1 MQTVYRDYGTT
12 QLAIDAREYPA
23 PPNEFNI
30 EQRRQVYQATHR
42 GDGTR
47 LPFMNRSFISFK
59 YGGRYIEDF
68 DLIATIVNNRISKD
82 GYAQFNDLVTSYDVL
97 DGQYYWGTHYQ
108 TNTLQFVLST
118 DGIDQKTLDDFLYWF
133 HAGDTKE
140 LVLSEHVNR
149 GILARVANPPQLSL
163 LPFEHDTEILI
174 SGESYKT
181 KTTLYK
187 GDITLELVMDSPHW
201 YAIDNIIGKI
211 KDVVVNGVSKKR
223 YVDLWDDETQD
234 ENKQEVEVFASK
246 EALKILVEDGIP
258 LASMIHNNM
267 LLGNGAYASVED
279 NVYSLIW
286 SLPENSIEWIDGVPT
301 GRGARIDGVLEE
313 DVYALRSLT
322 AMAIDQES
330 DQGLCIKTESGIILQ
345 FDKPADFIADNR
357 ECLPGDYDGIIAGPI
372 VDAEGH
378 GIEELARNKFAHFYY
393 AGTAPSPTII
403 QFTIQ
408 PRVSMSTG
416 YYIANPSSTWRKN
429 PTTGQPYDSFFVE
442 SKNKA
447 ELRFTTPNLYT
458 SYNRAIELIKTYVK
472 NGSTQTWEG
481 FRQIIREEVRH
492 AHVRRWVIKLIDN
505 LSDTY
510 IINSSSTQT
519 KLCTDMMQLI
529 RDDNNRIT
537 SATFTFNSET
547 GEAMGEFK
555 YRTFTEDGSS
565 SSLTTQI
572 EDVGD
577 MLRSNYII
585 IRDRN
590 YPTEDG
596 FITKWLDTN
605 EVTKQYSHRVYH
617 NSEVPLTQLQIR
629 YRNMYL

>member
-12 QLAIDAREYPA
+12 QLAIDTREYPA

-163 LPFEHDTEILI
+163 LPFEHDTEITI
-174 SGESYKT
+174 SGYNYKT

-211 KDVVVNGVSKKR
+211 KEIIVDGVPKKR
-223 YVDLWDDETQD
+223 YVDFWDDETQD
-234 ENKQEVEVFASK
+234 DDKQEVDVFASK
-246 EALKILVEDGIP
+246 EALKILAEDGIP

-267 LLGNGAYASVED
+267 ILGNGAYANVED
-279 NVYSLIW
+279 NVHSLIW
-286 SLPENSIEWIDGVPT
+286 NLSEDEIEWIDGVPT
-301 GRGARIDGVLEE
+301 GKGARINGNLDMNT
-313 DVYALRSLT
+313 YALRSQI
-322 AMAIDQES
+322 AAAVEQES
-330 DQGLCIKTESGIILQ
+330 DYGFQLQTELGDIIQ
-345 FDKPADFIADNR
+345 FDKPLDFIPDVR
-357 ECLPGDYDGIIAGPI
+357 ECLPGDYTGIIAGPI
-372 VDAEGH
+372 VDAEGE
-378 GIEELARNKFAHFYY
+378 GVEELLNDKYAYFYY

-408 PRVSMSTG
+408 PKVSMMTD
-416 YYIANPSSTWRKN
+416 YYIANPSNAWYKN
-429 PTTGQPYDSFFVE
+429 LSTGQPYDSFFIE

-472 NGSTQTWEG
+472 SGSTQTWEG
-481 FRQIIREEVRH
+481 FRQIIREEIRH
-492 AHVRRWVIKLIDN
+492 AHVRRWIIKLIDN
-505 LSDTY
+505 ISGSLE
-510 IINSSSTQT
+510 INNSGTQT
-519 KLCTDMMQLI
+519 RLCTDMMRLI
-529 RDDNNRIT
+529 SDDNNKIT
-537 SATFTFNSET
+537 KATFTFNSET
-547 GEAMGEFK
+547 GEAMGEFR

-565 SSLTTQI
+565 SSLTKQI

-590 YPTEDG
+590 YPSEDG
-596 FITKWLDTN
+596 FITKWLDEN
-605 EVTKQYSHRVYH
+605 EITKQYSHRVYH
-617 NSEVPLTQLQIR
+617 TSDVPLTSLQIR